1 MSNRRYFTELTR
13 VQIPAI
19 LHLTRIGYTY
29 FGKISEDDAGIVYDS
44 DTNILLDVF
53 KRQFALL
60 NPKHKDSWVETLRQI
75 KHELDN
81 DDLGRS
87 FYKRLISVSP
97 TKLIDFDH
105 PENNVFHCTGEFTCK
120 NGQDE
125 FRPDV
130 TLFVNGLPLVFLEV
144 KKPNN
149 QGGMIAESK
158 RMRIGQGLP
167 GEKGQAL
174 MGEDRQG
181 AAVCLPGLLRPQIQI

>member
-105 PENNVFHCTGEFTCK
+105 PENNVFHCTGEFTC
-120 NGQDE
+120 N
-125 FRPDV
+125 
-130 TLFVNGLPLVFLEV
+130 FV
-144 KKPNN
+144 
-149 QGGMIAESK
+149 QM
-158 RMRIGQGLP
+158 
-167 GEKGQAL
+167 
-174 MGEDRQG
+174 
-181 AAVCLPGLLRPQIQI
+181 